1 MLSISELGKKGF
13 FYIGNQIFT
22 HLPSY
27 FYNQIHYL
35 KI

>member
-1 MLSISELGKKGF
+1 MLSISELGKKI